1 MTKMELL
8 FIKEMFDS
16 IAPKYDFLNRFLS
29 LGQDLF
35 WRKEMVKAAHISNKT
50 KVLDVA
56 CGTCD
61 VALEIKKQTNKSTK
75 IFGVDFSHK
84 MLALGKKKIHCYDSN
99 IYLTAGNALN
109 LPFKN
114 NLFNTILIA
123 FGIRNIINRKKV
135 LIEFYNSLKIDGKII
150 ILELT
155 SPEHIFL
162 KKLYMVY
169 FKKILPF
176 FGGIFSK
183 NHKAYQYLQSSVI
196 KFPEAHSFVDIMK
209 QAEFSKIK
217 WKNMTFGI
225 VTLFVGTK
233 TR

>member
-1 MTKMELL
+1 MTKMELN

-29 LGQDLF
+29 LKQDLF
-35 WRKEMVKAAHISNKT
+35 WRKEMVKAAQFSNKT

-84 MLALGKKKIHCYDSN
+84 MLELGKKKIQGNNSN

-114 NLFNTILIA
+114 NLFNTVFIA
-123 FGIRNIINRKKV
+123 FGIRNIINRKKA
-135 LIEFYNSLKIDGKII
+135 LIEFYNSLEKNGKII

-169 FKKILPF
+169 FKTILPF
-176 FGGIFSK
+176 WGGIFSK
-183 NHKAYQYLQSSVI
+183 NHKAYQYLPSSVI
-196 KFPEAHSFVDIMK
+196 KFPEPHKFVHIMK
-209 QAEFSKIK
+209 QAGFGKIK

-233 TR
+233 IK